1 MSAIALEG
9 RRDPRTYAVRHFPL
23 VLGGALLA
31 LAALVVLHIAV
42 GTADVTPSQVV
53 AALINRADEPL
64 HRQVVW
70 GLRLPRA
77 LVGVLAGAMLGLS
90 GAILQT
96 VTRNPLADP
105 SLLGVSA
112 GGVLAVVIGI
122 VALSA
127 PAAGSGGIDAGLLL
141 PLLALAGGLGA
152 GLLSYVLSWHA
163 GGSDPVRLVL
173 AGVLVGGACSAA
185 TSLLL
190 LWADEY
196 NVQRIVR
203 WTIGSLSGRVWIHWH
218 TIWPVALVALPL
230 GLLSAGLANV
240 VQLGDAVAAGL
251 GVRVERAR
259 VGLLFAAVLL
269 TAGAVAVV
277 GSVGFIGLIGPHLAR
292 RIAGGDVRRLF
303 PLSVLLTAL
312 LLLAADIL
320 ARTVTLGWVGSLTG
334 VALPENA
341 GLPVGAVTALL
352 GAPFFLVLLLRR
364 R

>member
-1 MSAIALEG
+1 VSAVALPP
-9 RRDPRTYAVRHFPL
+9 RRDERVLTVRRFPL
-23 VLGGALLA
+23 LLALCCLA
-31 LAALVVLHIAV
+31 LAALVVLHIVV
-42 GTADVTPSQVV
+42 GTVDVTPPQVV
-53 AALINRADEPL
+53 AALLNQPADPL

-77 LVGVLAGAMLGLS
+77 LVGVLAGGMLGLA
-90 GAILQT
+90 GALLQT

-105 SLLGVSA
+105 GLLGVSA
-112 GGVLAVVIGI
+112 GGVLAIVIGI
-122 VALSA
+122 VALSG
-127 PAAGSGGIDAGLLL
+127 PNSAAGLIDAGLLL
-141 PLLALAGGLGA
+141 PLLALVGGLAA
-152 GLLSYVLSWHA
+152 GMVSYALSWHG

-173 AGVLVGGACSAA
+173 AGVLVGGMCSAA

-218 TIWPVALVALPL
+218 TIWPVAAVALPL

-240 VQLGDAVAAGL
+240 LQLGNATAAGL
-251 GVRVERAR
+251 GLRVERAR
-259 VGLLFAAVLL
+259 MVLLFVAALL

-277 GSVGFIGLIGPHLAR
+277 GGIGFVGLIGPHMAR
-292 RIAGGDVRRLF
+292 RLGGGDVRRLF
-303 PLSVLLTAL
+303 PLSVVLTAVL
-312 LLLAADIL
+312 LLVADIV
-320 ARTVTLGWVGSLTG
+320 ARTLTLGWIHIATG
-334 VALPENA
+334 LEVPDTA